1 MNGQRIVPHLTQK
14 KNMKAFNLLILSILA
29 LIFTSCRS
37 VRQESKNSET
47 ITEIT
52 TETKT
57 SYRDTVFYT
66 PKSET
71 SIKVPISAILEKSFN
86 NDLKDFERAFKP
98 QVFSQKNGNATAR
111 IRIEKDTIKVEA
123 ECDSIA
129 MKAQIRKDVEKQYQ
143 STQKKQENQK
153 QEKTGFTIWD
163 ILSWCGVAIS
173 AGFALG
179 KIIKI

>member
-1 MNGQRIVPHLTQK
+1 
-14 KNMKAFNLLILSILA
+14 MKTFRAVSYLLLA
-29 LIFTSCRS
+29 ISFFTSCRS

-47 ITEIT
+47 IMEIT

-57 SYRDTVFYT
+57 SYRDTIFYT

-86 NDLKDFERAFKP
+86 NDLKDFEKGYQP
-98 QVFSQKNGNATAR
+98 HIISQKNGNATAR
-111 IRIEKDTIKVEA
+111 VRIEKDTIKVEA

-163 ILSWCGVAIS
+163 ILSWCGVAVL
-173 AGFALG
+173 AGFVLG
-179 KIIKI
+179 KIIRI